1 MHVSRVKLT
10 EEDRKRLALKKK
22 EQASKLSWNDG
33 DGEGVGM
40 RIVVLKGVFH
50 PDDARA
56 TYNFYEE
63 VALAVH
69 PKSNTHTHTHTHTH
83 TQRERENSGHLPSLS
98 PPLFLYLCSVFSR
111 YSSLLFLLGHF
122 RSCTRRS
129 KIQ

>member
-1 MHVSRVKLT
+1 VHVSRVKLT

-69 PKSNTHTHTHTHTH
+69 H
-83 TQRERENSGHLPSLS
+83 SGHSPSLS
-98 PPLFLYLCSVFSR
+98 PPLFLCLCSVSSR
-111 YSSLLFLLGHF
+111 YSSLLFLLGHC

>member
-63 VALAVH
+63 VALGI
-69 PKSNTHTHTHTHTH
+69 TL
-83 TQRERENSGHLPSLS
+83 GICLPS
-98 PPLFLYLCSVFSR
+98 PLPSFSTSALFSADTHRCCFCSVTFAAARGDRR
-111 YSSLLFLLGHF
+111 YNEQD
-122 RSCTRRS
+122 R
-129 KIQ
+129 